1 MECIGTEA
9 NGGIATYGEIG
20 DDYDTARDFI
30 MEQARLMNDLKK
42 FTERLGY
49 YPGQPRGHQSYEDML
64 DDFSEWW
71 NEPDSEEWYDLA
83 ANYFDGRELTER
95 DKNEII

>member
-49 YPGQPRGHQSYEDML
+49 YPGQPRGHQNYEDML
-64 DDFSEWW
+64 EDFSEWW
-71 NEPDSEEWYDLA
+71 NEPDGEEWYDLA
-83 ANYFDGRELTER
+83 ANYFDGHELTAKER
-95 DKNEII
+95 QEL

>member
-49 YPGQPRGHQSYEDML
+49 YPGQPRGHQCYEDML
-64 DDFSEWW
+64 EDFSEWW
-71 NEPDSEEWYDLA
+71 HEPDGEEWYDLA
-83 ANYFDGRELTER
+83 ANYFDGHELTER

>member
-20 DDYDTARDFI
+20 DDYDTARDFVI
-30 MEQARLMNDLKK
+30 AQAFLMNNLKK

-49 YPGQPRGHQSYEDML
+49 YPGQPRGHQNYEDML
-64 DDFSEWW
+64 EDFSEWW

-83 ANYFDGRELTER
+83 ANYFDGHELTAKER
-95 DKNEII
+95 QAL